1 MYLIPVHEN
10 NCIVNTTAYKIYP
23 VILSGTVPEPGK
35 PVVQV
40 TAAYYQQQ
48 AQESPGALT
57 GRTIQINV
65 PLPAS
70 STSHIDNHEQ
80 NKTLEQSNVNVD
92 DRKPV
97 VQKLQQD
104 WDSD

>member
-1 MYLIPVHEN
+1 MI
-10 NCIVNTTAYKIYP
+10 
-23 VILSGTVPEPGK
+23 
-35 PVVQV
+35 QV
-40 TAAYYQQQ
+40 TAANYQQQ
-48 AQESPGALT
+48 AQESPGVLT

-80 NKTLEQSNVNVD
+80 NKNLEQSNINVD